1 MGSHPPGA
9 PSGLL
14 AVRRAL
20 AAGPRRLAPLA
31 LLVLV
36 VALGCRFER
45 RPDLEASP
53 DTAGIADTTA
63 QPVVPG
69 QAIHDSLRVVV
80 AAYHEALRVGD
91 VSRVASLTVPGSV
104 LVDQEEGV
112 EWRRGEGGS
121 EVLPQ
126 PLDPARTGFGWT
138 RAGSEI
144 QVFEETALLV
154 DQYRVTVSGEEV
166 PWNAVESFLLV
177 RTPDGW
183 RIRFSHRSRGTGP
196 MLAAPPD
203 GRP

>member
-1 MGSHPPGA
+1 MQPRPPGA
-9 PSGLL
+9 PTGTLT
-14 AVRRAL
+14 
-20 AAGPRRLAPLA
+20 A
-31 LLVLV
+31 LLVLLV
-36 VALGCRFER
+36 VTQGCRFER
-45 RPDLEASP
+45 RPELRASA

-91 VSRVASLTVPGSV
+91 VSRVASLTVPGTV
-104 LVDQEEGV
+104 IVDQEEGV
-112 EWRRGEGGS
+112 EWRRGDGGS

-126 PLDPARTGFGWT
+126 PLNPATTGFGWT
-138 RAGSEI
+138 RIGSEI

-154 DQYRVTVSGEEV
+154 DRYRVTVSGEQV
-166 PWNAVESFLLV
+166 PWTAVESFVLA

-196 MLAAPPD
+196 TLPAARD
-203 GRP
+203 GAP